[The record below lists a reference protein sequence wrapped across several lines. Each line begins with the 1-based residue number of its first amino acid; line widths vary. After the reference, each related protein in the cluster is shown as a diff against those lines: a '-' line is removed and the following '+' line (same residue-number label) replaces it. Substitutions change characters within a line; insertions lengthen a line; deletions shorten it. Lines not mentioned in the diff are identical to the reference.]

1 MFPMSNLDIKKK
13 EQEIRRLQRQMQKDS
28 ERLRK
33 ERTHR
38 LIQKGA
44 LLEAYFDMRDSSV
57 EETEKILKIIAPKVK
72 KIKDHDFK

>member
-1 MFPMSNLDIKKK
+1 MFPMSNSDIKKK
-13 EQEIRRLQRQMQKDS
+13 EQEIRRLQRQMQRDS

-44 LLEAYFDMRDSSV
+44 LLEAYFDMRDSSI
-57 EETEKILKIIAPKVK
+57 EETEKILSIIAPEVK
-72 KIKDHDFK
+72 KIREQDF

>member
-1 MFPMSNLDIKKK
+1 MFSMSNLDIKKK
-13 EQEIRRLQRQMQKDS
+13 EQEIRRLQRQIQRDS

-44 LLEAYFDMRDSSV
+44 LLEAYFDMRDSSI
-57 EETEKILKIIAPKVK
+57 EETEKVLNIIAPEVK
-72 KIKDHDFK
+72 KIREQNF

>member
-1 MFPMSNLDIKKK
+1 MFPMSNLDIQKK
-13 EQEIRRLQRQMQKDS
+13 EQEIRRLQRQMQRDS

-44 LLEAYFDMRDSSV
+44 LLESYFDMRDTSV
-57 EETEKILKIIAPKVK
+57 EETEKILNIIAPEVK
-72 KIKDHDFK
+72 KIRDQEF

>member
-13 EQEIRRLQRQMQKDS
+13 EQEIRQLQRQMQKDS

-44 LLEAYFDMRDSSV
+44 LLEAYFDMRDSSI
-57 EETEKILKIIAPKVK
+57 EETEKVLNIIAHEVK
-72 KIKDHDFK
+72 KIREQDF

>member
-1 MFPMSNLDIKKK
+1 MSNLDIKKK
-13 EQEIRRLQRQMQKDS
+13 EQEIRRLQRQIQRDS

-44 LLEAYFDMRDSSV
+44 LLEAYFDMRDSSI
-57 EETEKILKIIAPKVK
+57 EETEKVLNIIAPEVK
-72 KIKDHDFK
+72 KIREQNF

>member
-1 MFPMSNLDIKKK
+1 MFPMSNSDIKKK
-13 EQEIRRLQRQMQKDS
+13 EQEIRRLQRQMQRDS

-44 LLEAYFDMRDSSV
+44 LLEAYFDMRDSSI
-57 EETEKILKIIAPKVK
+57 EETEKVLNIIAPEVK
-72 KIKDHDFK
+72 KIREQDF

>member
-1 MFPMSNLDIKKK
+1 MSNLDIKKK
-13 EQEIRRLQRQMQKDS
+13 EQEIRRLQRQMQRDS

-44 LLEAYFDMRDSSV
+44 LLEAYFDMRDSSI
-57 EETEKILKIIAPKVK
+57 EETEKVLNIIAPEVK
-72 KIKDHDFK
+72 KIREQNF

>member
-1 MFPMSNLDIKKK
+1 MFPMRNLDIKKK
-13 EQEIRRLQRQMQKDS
+13 EQEIRRLQRQMQRDS

-44 LLEAYFDMRDSSV
+44 LLEAYFDMRDSSI
-57 EETEKILKIIAPKVK
+57 EEIEKVLNIIAPEVK
-72 KIKDHDFK
+72 KIREQNF

>member
-1 MFPMSNLDIKKK
+1 MSNSDIKKK
-13 EQEIRRLQRQMQKDS
+13 EQEIRRLQRQMQRDS

-44 LLEAYFDMRDSSV
+44 LLEAYFDMRDSSI
-57 EETEKILKIIAPKVK
+57 EETEKVLNIIAPEVK
-72 KIKDHDFK
+72 KIREQNF

>member
-1 MFPMSNLDIKKK
+1 MSNLDIKKK
-13 EQEIRRLQRQMQKDS
+13 EQEIRRLQRQMQRDS

-44 LLEAYFDMRDSSV
+44 LLEAYFDMRDSSI
-57 EETEKILKIIAPKVK
+57 EETEKVLNIIAPEVK
-72 KIKDHDFK
+72 KIREQDF

>member
-1 MFPMSNLDIKKK
+1 MFPMSNFDIKKK
-13 EQEIRRLQRQMQKDS
+13 EQEIRRLQRQMQRDS

-44 LLEAYFDMRDSSV
+44 LLEAYFDMRDSSI
-57 EETEKILKIIAPKVK
+57 EETEKVLCIIAPEVK
-72 KIKDHDFK
+72 KIRDEDF

>member
-13 EQEIRRLQRQMQKDS
+13 EQEIRRLQRQMQRDS

-44 LLEAYFDMRDSSV
+44 LLEAYFDMRDSSI
-57 EETEKILKIIAPKVK
+57 EETEKVLNIIAPEVK
-72 KIKDHDFK
+72 KIREQNF

>member
-44 LLEAYFDMRDSSV
+44 LLEAYFDMRDSSI
-57 EETEKILKIIAPKVK
+57 EETEKVLNIIAHEVK
-72 KIKDHDFK
+72 KIREQDF

>member
-1 MFPMSNLDIKKK
+1 MSNLDIKKK

-44 LLEAYFDMRDSSV
+44 LLEAYFDMRDSSI
-57 EETEKILKIIAPKVK
+57 EETEKVLNIIAPEVK
-72 KIKDHDFK
+72 KIREQDF

>member
-1 MFPMSNLDIKKK
+1 MKGALI
-13 EQEIRRLQRQMQKDS
+13 RQMQRDS

-44 LLEAYFDMRDSSV
+44 LLEAYFDMRDSSI
-57 EETEKILKIIAPKVK
+57 EETEKVLNIIAPEVK
-72 KIKDHDFK
+72 KIREQNF

>member
-1 MFPMSNLDIKKK
+1 MSNLDIKKK
-13 EQEIRRLQRQMQKDS
+13 EQEIRQLQRQMQKDS

-44 LLEAYFDMRDSSV
+44 LLEAYFDMRDSSI
-57 EETEKILKIIAPKVK
+57 EETEKVLNIIAHEVK
-72 KIKDHDFK
+72 KIREQDF

>member
-1 MFPMSNLDIKKK
+1 VFPMSNFDIKKK

-44 LLEAYFDMRDSSV
+44 LLEAYFDMRDSSI
-57 EETEKILKIIAPKVK
+57 EETEKVLNIIAPEVK
-72 KIKDHDFK
+72 KIREQDF

>member
-13 EQEIRRLQRQMQKDS
+13 EQEIRRLQRQMQRDS

-44 LLEAYFDMRDSSV
+44 LLEAYFDMRDSSI
-57 EETEKILKIIAPKVK
+57 EETEKVLSIIASEVK
-72 KIKDHDFK
+72 KIRNKTS

>member
-1 MFPMSNLDIKKK
+1 MSNSDIKKK
-13 EQEIRRLQRQMQKDS
+13 EQEIRRLQRQMQRDS

-44 LLEAYFDMRDSSV
+44 LLEAYFDMRDSSI
-57 EETEKILKIIAPKVK
+57 EETEKVLNIIAPEVK
-72 KIKDHDFK
+72 KIREQDF

>member
-13 EQEIRRLQRQMQKDS
+13 EQEIRRLQRQMQRDS

-44 LLEAYFDMRDSSV
+44 LLEAYFGMRDSSI
-57 EETEKILKIIAPKVK
+57 EETEKVLNIIAPEVK
-72 KIKDHDFK
+72 KIREQNF

>member
-13 EQEIRRLQRQMQKDS
+13 EQEIRRLQRQMQRDS

-44 LLEAYFDMRDSSV
+44 LLEAYFDMRDSSI
-57 EETEKILKIIAPKVK
+57 EETEKVLNIIAPEVK
-72 KIKDHDFK
+72 KIREQDF

>member
-13 EQEIRRLQRQMQKDS
+13 EQEIRRIQRQMQRDS

-44 LLEAYFDMRDSSV
+44 LLEAYFDMRDSSI
-57 EETEKILKIIAPKVK
+57 EETEKILSIIAPEVK
-72 KIKDHDFK
+72 KIREQNF